1 MDQDPQDLF
10 SKAASCLSD
19 SVYIDAWWYCS
30 LEQDFPFPFA
40 EILKVPVC
48 PFLQTIKVP
57 LNTST
62 SIRYISLSS
71 TFVVTCKL
79 AVTIACPHHPDHYW
93 AILAPLLIS
102 EFRKHSVYL
111 NVLLCSQY
119 FIISWAPWS
128 FVLLENYHQCSP
140 EISCTACA
148 LLFCPSRRLETDIST
163 PWEEEILQLI
173 TVVSL

>member
-1 MDQDPQDLF
+1 MTF
-10 SKAASCLSD
+10 SAKAASYLSA
-19 SVYIDAWWYCS
+19 SVYISAWWYCS
-30 LEQDFPFPFA
+30 LEA
-40 EILKVPVC
+40 ELPKVPVC
-48 PFLQTIKVP
+48 PFLQTVKVL

-62 SIRYISLSS
+62 PIWYICLFS

-79 AVTIACPHHPDHYW
+79 ATAIVCPHHPDHYW
-93 AILAPLLIS
+93 AILAPVLIS

-119 FIISWAPWS
+119 FIISWAPWT

-163 PWEEEILQLI
+163 PWEEEMIARYSSPTLI
-173 TVVSL
+173 S